1 MKIGCVLFIA
11 LLGIPLYSAAS
22 TVAEVNIGINL
33 PVYPELVVVP
43 GYPVYYAPQ
52 AQANFFFYDG
62 MYWVYQNDD
71 WYRSSW
77 YNGPWWRMDPED
89 VPDFVLRIP
98 VRYYLQPPVYFRGWQ
113 SDAPPRWGE
122 HWGGGWEQHRSGWD
136 RWKRN
141 AIPKPAP
148 LPVYQQQ
155 YSGDRYPRQV
165 EQQQKLQI
173 QNYRYQPR
181 DPMVRQHYQKQ
192 AVPTVPA
199 KQIKQQPEKQATPED
214 RSSRQQDIQHP
225 TPHQQGGLTA
235 PRAQSPQQSSGKSV
249 QRSMPASA
257 QQERTKVQDLG
268 QPAKQGAAQH
278 IQQKPK
284 SQDLQKSPQGRDAAR
299 KPTPT
304 PKPKPK
310 PKPKPAQGQ
319 EQKQERL

>member
-1 MKIGCVLFIA
+1 MMKIGYVLFIA
-11 LLGIPLYSAAS
+11 LLGMPLYSAAS

-52 AQANFFFYDG
+52 EQANFFFYDG

-71 WYRSSW
+71 WYQSSW
-77 YNGPWWRMDPED
+77 YNGPWWRTDPED

-122 HWGGGWEQHRSGWD
+122 YWGGSWEQQRRGWD
-136 RWKRN
+136 RWNRN
-141 AIPKPAP
+141 AIPEPAP

-173 QNYRYQPR
+173 QKYRYQPR
-181 DPMVRQHYQKQ
+181 DPIVRQHYHKQ

-199 KQIKQQPEKQATPED
+199 KQIKPQQEKQAAPED
-214 RSSRQQDIQHP
+214 RSSRQQD
-225 TPHQQGGLTA
+225 GLTG

-249 QRSMPASA
+249 QRSMPASP
-257 QQERTKVQDLG
+257 QQERTKVQDHG
-268 QPAKQGAAQH
+268 QPPQQGVAQR

-284 SQDLQKSPQGRDAAR
+284 SQDLQKSPQGKDATR
-299 KPTPT
+299 KPAPTPT

-310 PKPKPAQGQ
+310 PKPGQEQ
-319 EQKQERL
+319 EQKQERP